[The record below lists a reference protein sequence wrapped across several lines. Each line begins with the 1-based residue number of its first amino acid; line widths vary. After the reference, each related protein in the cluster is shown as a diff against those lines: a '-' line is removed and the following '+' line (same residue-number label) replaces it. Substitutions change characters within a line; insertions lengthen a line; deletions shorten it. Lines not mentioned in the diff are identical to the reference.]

1 MEALLVVDIQPDT
14 VRTRKAEPQ
23 IGVWNEI
30 IGSFAPEQVAYIAN
44 LRPFARVPQNNPFA
58 EGLDVVSENVF
69 YKRASNA
76 FTNSALSE
84 WLNEICA
91 DQVRIVGIDGNWCIK
106 ATALGA
112 LKHGFRVTV
121 IEDAVASANVQRFK
135 ERTVPRLK
143 KRGILL
149 SRVK

>member
-23 IGVWNEI
+23 IGVWNKV

-44 LRPFARVPQNNPFA
+44 LGPFARVPQNNPFA

-69 YKRASNA
+69 YKRAPNA

-84 WLNEICA
+84 WLNDICA

-121 IEDAVASANVQRFK
+121 IEDAVASANIQRFK

-143 KRGILL
+143 KRGILF
-149 SRVK
+149 SGVK